1 VAPGAGAEAR
11 GVIQPL
17 EDDRDD
23 GLERLG
29 ESEPFAAYL
38 ERLAE
43 NAPEPFRLQ
52 LSELARQAREEGSA
66 T

>member
-1 VAPGAGAEAR
+1 
-11 GVIQPL
+11 VIPPP
-17 EDDRDD
+17 EDERD
-23 GLERLG
+23 GEIERLG

-52 LSELARQAREEGSA
+52 LSELARQAREERRA